1 MKKIFTLIAVLFSIT
16 TFAAPGPKA
25 SKISIS
31 NNDRSKM
38 QVKIDGRM
46 YDLNNT
52 FVMDNVRAGSHSITI
67 YKTERYGFRTVTKT
81 IYNSSMFVSPG
92 QLIDVDINRS
102 GTVSVKTLSTDKYGR
117 DDRNRGNERNFN
129 DRNDN
134 RNDRNDRNNNNG
146 RDNNY
151 GRY

>member
-1 MKKIFTLIAVLFSIT
+1 MKKIFTLIAVMISIT
-16 TFAAPGPKA
+16 TFAAPGPKT

-38 QVKIDGRM
+38 QVKIDGKM

-52 FVMDNVRAGSHSITI
+52 FVLDGVRPGGHSITI
-67 YKTERYGFRTVTKT
+67 YKTESMGFRKKT
-81 IYNSSMFVSPG
+81 EVIYNSSMFVGIG
-92 QLIDVDINRS
+92 QLIDVDINRN
-102 GTVSVKTLSTDKYGR
+102 GKVVVKTLSNDKFDR
-117 DDRNRGNERNFN
+117 DDRNKGNDRDYN

-134 RNDRNDRNNNNG
+134 RNDRNDRNNNS

-151 GRY
+151 GRH